1 MPQQFDVPIMSGG
14 RVTACWIAVD
24 DITSKKK
31 ELSVAN
37 ALESGVK
44 LVKNVQ
50 RYNIGAAS
58 LSEIGSLLE
67 RARNQA
73 DKKGQSTSVVYLVDQ
88 YFKADT
94 ALPNRLYV
102 QPNDVLEFISTN
114 SEPITGDIDRLVGD
128 IVQRGYSRPAAI
140 VGMGGG
146 ITMDVA
152 KAVSNLLT
160 NGGKAAQYQGWD
172 LVKVPGIFKIGIP
185 TISGTGAEAT
195 RTCVMTNP
203 ESGLKLG
210 MNSDFTVFDHVIM
223 DPELTATVPRDQYFF
238 TGMDAYIHCV
248 EALAGSYRNAIGDA
262 YSRETINLCR
272 QVFLEDDMQTPAN
285 RERLMVASY
294 LGGCAIATSYVG
306 LVHPLSAGL
315 SVVLGVH
322 HCVGNCI
329 VMRAMA
335 DYYPAAYDE
344 FWQMAERQGV
354 SIPEGICR
362 DLDDATFKALYDAST
377 MHQKPLTNALG
388 ENYKSILTLDKVTDL
403 FKKM

>member
-1 MPQQFDVPIMSGG
+1 MRIDEWHRGLSGVEPIEAESHPNNKGKV
-14 RVTACWIAVD
+14 VTNVLD
-24 DITSKKK
+24 
-31 ELSVAN
+31 
-37 ALESGVK
+37 SGVK
-44 LVKNVQ
+44 LVKNVG
-50 RYNIGAAS
+50 RYNIGASSIAELSGLLARRREQAS
-58 LSEIGSLLE
+58 IEGKRGGVIF
-67 RARNQA
+67 
-73 DKKGQSTSVVYLVDQ
+73 LVDE
-88 YFKADT
+88 YFKAD
-94 ALPNRLYV
+94 AELGGRLDL
-102 QPNDVLEFISTN
+102 QASDVLEFISTSN
-114 SEPITGDIDRLVGD
+114 EPKTDDIDRLVAAL
-128 IVQRGYSRPAAI
+128 VQKGFSQPAAV

-146 ITMDVA
+146 ITMDCA

-195 RTCVMTNP
+195 RTCVMTNQAT
-203 ESGLKLG
+203 GMKLG

-223 DPELTATVPRDQYFF
+223 DPVLTATVPRDQYFF
-238 TGMDAYIHCV
+238 TGMDAYIHCI

-272 QVFLEDDMQTPAN
+272 QVFLEDDMQTPVN

-322 HCVGNCI
+322 HCVSNCI

-335 DYYPAAYDE
+335 NYYPAAYDE
-344 FWQMAERQGV
+344 FWKMAERQNV
-354 SIPEGICR
+354 RVPEGICR
-362 DLDDATFKALYDAST
+362 NLDELEYKALYEASI

-388 ENYKSILTLDKVTDL
+388 ENYMSILTLDKVTDL